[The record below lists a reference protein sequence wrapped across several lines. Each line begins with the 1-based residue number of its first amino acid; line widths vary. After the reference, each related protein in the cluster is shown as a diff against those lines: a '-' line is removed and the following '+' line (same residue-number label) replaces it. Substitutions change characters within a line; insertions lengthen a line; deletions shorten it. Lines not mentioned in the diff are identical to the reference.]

1 MRIVTVCRMNQARS
15 PFAQAVLERNFPDDQ
30 ISSTGVTAIEG
41 TSILDSVVDTAKNWG
56 TPITQSSS
64 RALSKAMDDL
74 MAADLVITAENS
86 HSVVIRNLGYRGAMR
101 SYEEILEDQ
110 DFIPIDP
117 GGLLPDAVSRELG
130 KVGALTLRAALDAKG
145 YPHAHDIHVVIPHG
159 VSDLGVAL
167 AHAQMAR
174 IGDGAILIDTDLR
187 APLNNEIEDL
197 GLERIF
203 FDVDQM
209 EVVDLPEITSQQILT
224 HSRQIDF
231 PERYFLSPAWRE
243 WIQRLANKSP
253 VVLVT
258 APRHSRMRRLADSY
272 LASYMSDEFT
282 VISA

>member
-1 MRIVTVCRMNQARS
+1 MNQARS

-30 ISSTGVTAIEG
+30 ISSTGVTAIQG

-86 HSVVIRNLGYRGAMR
+86 HSDVIRNLGYTGAMR

-174 IGDGAILIDTDLR
+174 ISEGAILIDTDLR

-243 WIQRLANKSP
+243 WIQRLADKSP
-253 VVLVT
+253 VVIVT

>member
-1 MRIVTVCRMNQARS
+1 MNQARS

-30 ISSTGVTAIEG
+30 ISSTGVTAIQG
-41 TSILDSVVDTAKNWG
+41 TSILESVLTTAKNWG
-56 TPITQSSS
+56 VDITQSSS

-74 MAADLVITAENS
+74 LAADLVITAESS
-86 HSVVIRNLGYRGAMR
+86 HSDVIRNLGYTGPMR

-117 GGLLPDAVSRELG
+117 SGLLPDAVSRELG

-174 IGDGAILIDTDLR
+174 ISEGAILIDADLR

-243 WIQRLANKSP
+243 WIQRLADKSP
-253 VVLVT
+253 VVIVT

>member
-1 MRIVTVCRMNQARS
+1 MNQARS

-30 ISSTGVTAIEG
+30 ISSTGVTAIQG
-41 TSILDSVVDTAKNWG
+41 TSILDSVIDTAKNWG

-74 MAADLVITAENS
+74 MAADLVITAESS
-86 HSVVIRNLGYRGAMR
+86 HSDVIRNLGYTGAMR

-174 IGDGAILIDTDLR
+174 ISEGAILIDTDLR

-243 WIQRLANKSP
+243 WIQRLADKTP

>member
-1 MRIVTVCRMNQARS
+1 MNQARS
-15 PFAQAVLERNFPDDQ
+15 PFAQAVLERNFPGDQ
-30 ISSTGVTAIEG
+30 ISSTGIAAIQG
-41 TSILDSVVDTAKNWG
+41 TSILESVMDVAKNWG

-64 RALSKAMDDL
+64 RALTAAMDDL

-86 HSVVIRNLGYRGAMR
+86 QSEVIRNLGYTGAMR
-101 SYEEILEDQ
+101 SYEAILEDQ

-117 GGLLPDAVSRELG
+117 GGLMPDAVSRELG
-130 KVGALTLRAALDAKG
+130 KVGALTLRAAIDSKG
-145 YPHAHDIHVVIPHG
+145 YPHTHNIHGVTPHG
-159 VSDLGVAL
+159 VSDLEIAL

-174 IGDGAILIDTDLR
+174 VSEGAILIDTDLR
-187 APLNNEIEDL
+187 APLQNEIEDM

-203 FDVDQM
+203 FDVDQL
-209 EVVDLPEITSQQILT
+209 EVVDLPEIISAQILT
-224 HSRQIDF
+224 HSRQLDF
-231 PERYFLSPAWRE
+231 PEKYFLSPAWRE
-243 WIQRLANKSP
+243 WIQRLADKSP

>member
-15 PFAQAVLERNFPDDQ
+15 PFAQAVLERNFPDDE
-30 ISSTGVTAIEG
+30 ISSTGVIAIQG

-86 HSVVIRNLGYRGAMR
+86 HSDVIRNLGYTGAMR

-145 YPHAHDIHVVIPHG
+145 YPHTHSIHVVIPHG

-174 IGDGAILIDTDLR
+174 ITEGAILIDTDLR
-187 APLNNEIEDL
+187 APLINEIEDM
-197 GLERIF
+197 GLEKIF

-243 WIQRLANKSP
+243 WIQRLADKSP

>member
-1 MRIVTVCRMNQARS
+1 MNQARS

-30 ISSTGVTAIEG
+30 ISSTGVTAIQG
-41 TSILDSVVDTAKNWG
+41 TSILDSVIDTAKNWG

-64 RALSKAMDDL
+64 RAISKAMDDL
-74 MAADLVITAENS
+74 MAADLVITAESS
-86 HSVVIRNLGYRGAMR
+86 HSDVIRNLGYTGAMR

-117 GGLLPDAVSRELG
+117 GGLMPDAISRELG

-167 AHAQMAR
+167 ANAQMAR
-174 IGDGAILIDTDLR
+174 IGEGAILIDADLR

-243 WIQRLANKSP
+243 WIQRLADKTP

>member
-1 MRIVTVCRMNQARS
+1 MNQARS

-30 ISSTGVTAIEG
+30 ISSTGVTAIQG

-74 MAADLVITAENS
+74 MAADLVITAESS
-86 HSVVIRNLGYRGAMR
+86 HSDVIRNLGYTGAMR

-167 AHAQMAR
+167 ANAQMAR
-174 IGDGAILIDTDLR
+174 IGEGAILIDTDLR

-243 WIQRLANKSP
+243 WIQRLADKSP

>member
-1 MRIVTVCRMNQARS
+1 MNQARS
-15 PFAQAVLERNFPDDQ
+15 PFAQAVLERNFPGDQ
-30 ISSTGVTAIEG
+30 ISSTGVSAIEG
-41 TSILDSVVDTAKNWG
+41 TAILPSVIETARNWG
-56 TPITQSSS
+56 VPITQTKS
-64 RALSKAMDDL
+64 RTLRNASNDL
-74 MAADLVITAENS
+74 LIADLVIAAEQS
-86 HSVVIRNLGYRGAMR
+86 HADSVRNLGYKGALR
-101 SYEEILEDQ
+101 NYEEILEDR
-110 DFIPIDP
+110 DFIPVDP

-167 AHAQMAR
+167 AHAQMSR
-174 IGDGAILIDTDLR
+174 MSEGAILIDADLR
-187 APLNNEIEDL
+187 APLINEIEDL

-203 FDVDQM
+203 FDVDQL
-209 EVVDLPEITSQQILT
+209 EVVDLPEITPQQILT
-224 HSRQIDF
+224 HSRQLDF

-243 WIQRLANKSP
+243 WIQRLADKSP
-253 VVLVT
+253 VVIVT

>member
-15 PFAQAVLERNFPDDQ
+15 PFAQAVLERNFPEDQ

-86 HSVVIRNLGYRGAMR
+86 HSDVIRNLGYAGAIR

-174 IGDGAILIDTDLR
+174 IGEGAILIDTDLR

-243 WIQRLANKSP
+243 WIQRLADKSP

-258 APRHSRMRRLADSY
+258 APRHSRIRRLADSY

>member
-15 PFAQAVLERNFPDDQ
+15 PFAQAVLERNFPGDQ
-30 ISSTGVTAIEG
+30 ISSTGVAAIHG

-74 MAADLVITAENS
+74 MAADLVITAESS
-86 HSVVIRNLGYRGAMR
+86 HSDVIRNLGYTGAMR

-174 IGDGAILIDTDLR
+174 ISEGAILIDADLR
-187 APLNNEIEDL
+187 APLINEIEDM
-197 GLERIF
+197 GLEKIF

-243 WIQRLANKSP
+243 WIQRLADKSP

>member
-15 PFAQAVLERNFPDDQ
+15 PFAQAVLERNFPEDQ
-30 ISSTGVTAIEG
+30 ISSTGVTAIQG
-41 TSILDSVVDTAKNWG
+41 TSILDSVIDIAKSWG

-64 RALSKAMDDL
+64 RALSEAIDDL
-74 MAADLVITAENS
+74 MAADLVITAESS
-86 HSVVIRNLGYRGAMR
+86 HSDLIRNLGYTGAMR

-110 DFIPIDP
+110 DFIPVDP

-145 YPHAHDIHVVIPHG
+145 FPHAHNIHVVIPHG

-174 IGDGAILIDTDLR
+174 IGEGAILIDTDLR
-187 APLNNEIEDL
+187 APLINEIEDM
-197 GLERIF
+197 GLEKIF
-203 FDVDQM
+203 FDVDHLG
-209 EVVDLPEITSQQILT
+209 VVDLPEITSQQILT

-231 PERYFLSPAWRE
+231 PERCFLSPTWRE
-243 WIQRLANKSP
+243 WIQRLADKSP

-272 LASYMSDEFT
+272 LASYMSDKFT

>member
-1 MRIVTVCRMNQARS
+1 M
-15 PFAQAVLERNFPDDQ
+15 
-30 ISSTGVTAIEG
+30 
-41 TSILDSVVDTAKNWG
+41 
-56 TPITQSSS
+56 
-64 RALSKAMDDL
+64 
-74 MAADLVITAENS
+74 
-86 HSVVIRNLGYRGAMR
+86 
-101 SYEEILEDQ
+101 
-110 DFIPIDP
+110 
-117 GGLLPDAVSRELG
+117 PDAISRELG

-145 YPHAHDIHVVIPHG
+145 FSHAHNIHVVIPHG

-174 IGDGAILIDTDLR
+174 ITEGAILIDTDLR
-187 APLNNEIEDL
+187 APLLNEIEDM

-203 FDVDQM
+203 FDIDQVD
-209 EVVDLPEITSQQILT
+209 VLDLPEITSQQILT

-243 WIQRLANKSP
+243 WIQRLADKSP

>member
-1 MRIVTVCRMNQARS
+1 MRIVTVCQMNQARS

-30 ISSTGVTAIEG
+30 ISSTGIAAIQG
-41 TSILDSVVDTAKNWG
+41 TSILDSVLTTAKNWG
-56 TPITQSSS
+56 VEITQSSS
-64 RALSKAMDDL
+64 RALSTAMDDL
-74 MAADLVITAENS
+74 LAADLVITAENS
-86 HSVVIRNLGYRGAMR
+86 HSDVIRNLGYTGLMR

-159 VSDLGVAL
+159 VTDLGIAL
-167 AHAQMAR
+167 AEAQMTR
-174 IGDGAILIDTDLR
+174 IAKGAILIDTDLR
-187 APLNNEIEDL
+187 APLINEIEDL

-203 FDVDQM
+203 FDVDQV
-209 EVVDLPEITSQQILT
+209 EVVDLPEITSGQILT
-224 HSRQIDF
+224 HSRQLDF
-231 PERYFLSPAWRE
+231 PEKYFLSPAWRE

-253 VVLVT
+253 VVIVT

-282 VISA
+282 VISG

>member
-1 MRIVTVCRMNQARS
+1 
-15 PFAQAVLERNFPDDQ
+15 
-30 ISSTGVTAIEG
+30 
-41 TSILDSVVDTAKNWG
+41 
-56 TPITQSSS
+56 
-64 RALSKAMDDL
+64 MDDL
-74 MAADLVITAENS
+74 MAADLVITAESS
-86 HSVVIRNLGYRGAMR
+86 HSDVIRNLGYTGAMR

-167 AHAQMAR
+167 ANAQMAR
-174 IGDGAILIDTDLR
+174 IGEGAILIDADLR

-243 WIQRLANKSP
+243 WIQRLADKTP

>member
-1 MRIVTVCRMNQARS
+1 MNQARS
-15 PFAQAVLERNFPDDQ
+15 PFAQAVLERNFPGDQ
-30 ISSTGVTAIEG
+30 ISSTGIAAIQG
-41 TSILDSVVDTAKNWG
+41 TSILDSVLTTAKNWG
-56 TPITQSSS
+56 VDITQSSS
-64 RALSKAMDDL
+64 RSLSKAMDDL
-74 MAADLVITAENS
+74 LTADLVITAENA
-86 HSVVIRNLGYRGAMR
+86 HSDVIRNLGYTGLMR

-159 VSDLGVAL
+159 VSDLGIAL
-167 AHAQMAR
+167 AEAQMTR
-174 IGDGAILIDTDLR
+174 IAEGAILIDADLR
-187 APLNNEIEDL
+187 APLINEIEDL

-203 FDVDQM
+203 FDVDQLD
-209 EVVDLPEITSQQILT
+209 VVDLPEITSAQILT
-224 HSRQIDF
+224 HSRQLDF

-243 WIQRLANKSP
+243 WMQRLADKSP
-253 VVLVT
+253 VVIVT

>member
-1 MRIVTVCRMNQARS
+1 MNQARS
-15 PFAQAVLERNFPDDQ
+15 PFAQAVLERNFPGDQ
-30 ISSTGVTAIEG
+30 ISSTGVTAIQG
-41 TSILDSVVDTAKNWG
+41 TSILDSVVETAKNWG

-86 HSVVIRNLGYRGAMR
+86 HSDLIRNLGYTGAMR

-145 YPHAHDIHVVIPHG
+145 YAHTHNIHVVIPHG

-174 IGDGAILIDTDLR
+174 ISEGAILIDTDLR

-209 EVVDLPEITSQQILT
+209 EVVDLPEINSQQILT

-243 WIQRLANKSP
+243 WIQRLADKTP

>member
-1 MRIVTVCRMNQARS
+1 MNQARS

-30 ISSTGVTAIEG
+30 ISSTGIAAIQG
-41 TSILDSVVDTAKNWG
+41 TSILDSVVTTAKNWG
-56 TPITQSSS
+56 VDITQSSS
-64 RALSKAMDDL
+64 RSMSTAMDDL
-74 MAADLVITAENS
+74 LAADLVITAENS
-86 HSVVIRNLGYRGAMR
+86 HGDVIRNLGYTGVMR

-110 DFIPIDP
+110 DFIPQDP

-130 KVGALTLRAALDAKG
+130 KVGALTLRAVLDAKG
-145 YPHAHDIHVVIPHG
+145 YPHAHTIHVVIPHG
-159 VSDLGVAL
+159 VSDLGIAL
-167 AHAQMAR
+167 AEAQMAR
-174 IGDGAILIDTDLR
+174 ISEGAILIDADLR
-187 APLNNEIEDL
+187 APLINEIEDM

-203 FDVDQM
+203 FDVDQF

-231 PERYFLSPAWRE
+231 PEKYFLSPAWRE
-243 WIQRLANKSP
+243 WIQRLADKSP
-253 VVLVT
+253 VVIVT

>member
-1 MRIVTVCRMNQARS
+1 MNQARS
-15 PFAQAVLERNFPDDQ
+15 PFAQAVLERNFPEDQ

-86 HSVVIRNLGYRGAMR
+86 HSDVIRNLGYAGAIR

-174 IGDGAILIDTDLR
+174 IGEGAILIDTDLR

-243 WIQRLANKSP
+243 WIQRLADKSP

-258 APRHSRMRRLADSY
+258 APRHSRIRRLADSY

>member
-1 MRIVTVCRMNQARS
+1 MNQARS
-15 PFAQAVLERNFPDDQ
+15 PFAQAVLERNFPGDQ
-30 ISSTGVTAIEG
+30 ISSTGVTAIQG

-74 MAADLVITAENS
+74 MAADLVITAESS
-86 HSVVIRNLGYRGAMR
+86 HSDVIRNLGYTGAMR

-167 AHAQMAR
+167 ANAQMAR
-174 IGDGAILIDTDLR
+174 IGEGAILIDADLR

-224 HSRQIDF
+224 HSRLIDF

-243 WIQRLANKSP
+243 WIQRLADKSP
-253 VVLVT
+253 VVIVT

>member
-1 MRIVTVCRMNQARS
+1 MNQARS
-15 PFAQAVLERNFPDDQ
+15 PFAQAVLERNFPGDQ
-30 ISSTGVTAIEG
+30 ISSTGIAAIQG
-41 TSILDSVVDTAKNWG
+41 TSILDSVLTTAKNWG
-56 TPITQSSS
+56 VDITQSSS

-74 MAADLVITAENS
+74 LTADLVITAENA
-86 HSVVIRNLGYRGAMR
+86 HSDVIRNLGYTGLMR

-145 YPHAHDIHVVIPHG
+145 YPHTHDIHVVIPHG
-159 VSDLGVAL
+159 VSDLGIAL
-167 AHAQMAR
+167 AEAQMTR
-174 IGDGAILIDTDLR
+174 IAEGAILIDADLR
-187 APLNNEIEDL
+187 APLINEIEDL

-203 FDVDQM
+203 FDVDQL
-209 EVVDLPEITSQQILT
+209 EVVDLPEITSSQILT
-224 HSRQIDF
+224 HSRQLDF
-231 PERYFLSPAWRE
+231 PEKYFLSPAWRE
-243 WIQRLANKSP
+243 WIQRLADKSP
-253 VVLVT
+253 VVIVT

>member
-1 MRIVTVCRMNQARS
+1 MNQARS
-15 PFAQAVLERNFPDDQ
+15 PFAQAVLERNFPGDQ
-30 ISSTGVTAIEG
+30 ISSTGVAAIHG

-74 MAADLVITAENS
+74 MAADLVITAESS
-86 HSVVIRNLGYRGAMR
+86 HSDVIRNLGYTGAMR

-167 AHAQMAR
+167 ANAQMAR
-174 IGDGAILIDTDLR
+174 IGEGAVLIDADLR

-243 WIQRLANKSP
+243 WIQRLADKTP

>member
-15 PFAQAVLERNFPDDQ
+15 PFAQAVLERNFPGDQ
-30 ISSTGVTAIEG
+30 ISSTGIAAIQG
-41 TSILDSVVDTAKNWG
+41 TSILDSVLTTAKNWG
-56 TPITQSSS
+56 VDITQSSS
-64 RALSKAMDDL
+64 RALSTAMDDL
-74 MAADLVITAENS
+74 LAADLVITAEIS
-86 HSVVIRNLGYRGAMR
+86 QSDVIRNLGYTGLMR

-145 YPHAHDIHVVIPHG
+145 YPHTHDIHVVIPHG
-159 VSDLGVAL
+159 VSDLGIAL
-167 AHAQMAR
+167 AEAQMTR
-174 IGDGAILIDTDLR
+174 IAKGAILIDADLR
-187 APLNNEIEDL
+187 APLINEIEDL
-197 GLERIF
+197 GLEKIF
-203 FDVDQM
+203 FDVDQLG
-209 EVVDLPEITSQQILT
+209 VVDLPEITSQQILT
-224 HSRQIDF
+224 HSRQLDF
-231 PERYFLSPAWRE
+231 PEKYFLSPVWRE

-253 VVLVT
+253 VVIVT

>member
-1 MRIVTVCRMNQARS
+1 MNQARS

-30 ISSTGVTAIEG
+30 ISSTGVTAIQG
-41 TSILDSVVDTAKNWG
+41 TSILDSVIDTAKNWG

-64 RALSKAMDDL
+64 RAISKAMDDL
-74 MAADLVITAENS
+74 MAADLVITAESS
-86 HSVVIRNLGYRGAMR
+86 HSDVIRNLGYTGAMR

-145 YPHAHDIHVVIPHG
+145 YPHTHNIHVVIPHG

-174 IGDGAILIDTDLR
+174 ISEGAILIDTDLR

-203 FDVDQM
+203 FDVDQLG
-209 EVVDLPEITSQQILT
+209 VVDLPEITSQQILT
-224 HSRQIDF
+224 HSRQLDF
-231 PERYFLSPAWRE
+231 PEKYFLSPAWRE
-243 WIQRLANKSP
+243 SIQRLADKTP

>member
-1 MRIVTVCRMNQARS
+1 MNQARS
-15 PFAQAVLERNFPDDQ
+15 PFAQAVLERNFPGDQ
-30 ISSTGVTAIEG
+30 ISSTGVTAIQG

-74 MAADLVITAENS
+74 LAADLVITAESS
-86 HSVVIRNLGYRGAMR
+86 HSDVIRNLGYTGAMR

-174 IGDGAILIDTDLR
+174 ISEGAILIDADLR

-243 WIQRLANKSP
+243 WIQRLADKTP
-253 VVLVT
+253 VVIVT

>member
-15 PFAQAVLERNFPDDQ
+15 PFAQAVLEHNFPDDQ
-30 ISSTGVTAIEG
+30 ISSTGVAAIHG

-56 TPITQSSS
+56 VEITQSSS
-64 RALSKAMDDL
+64 RALSNAMDDL

-86 HSVVIRNLGYRGAMR
+86 YSDVIRNLGYTGAMR
-101 SYEEILEDQ
+101 SYEEIIEDQ

-117 GGLLPDAVSRELG
+117 GGLLPDAISRELG

-145 YPHAHDIHVVIPHG
+145 FPHTHNIHVVIPHG

-174 IGDGAILIDTDLR
+174 ISEGAILIDADLR
-187 APLNNEIEDL
+187 APLINEIEDM
-197 GLERIF
+197 GLEKIF
-203 FDVDQM
+203 FDVDQLG
-209 EVVDLPEITSQQILT
+209 VVDLPEISSQQILT

-231 PERYFLSPAWRE
+231 PERNFLSPAWRE
-243 WIQRLANKSP
+243 WIQRLADKSP

>member
-1 MRIVTVCRMNQARS
+1 MNQARS

-30 ISSTGVTAIEG
+30 ISSTGVTAIQG
-41 TSILDSVVDTAKNWG
+41 TSILESVLTTAKNWG
-56 TPITQSSS
+56 VDITQSSS

-74 MAADLVITAENS
+74 IEADLVITAENA
-86 HSVVIRNLGYRGAMR
+86 HSDVIRNLGYTGAMR

-145 YPHAHDIHVVIPHG
+145 YAHTHNIHVVIPHG

-174 IGDGAILIDTDLR
+174 ISEGAILIDADLR

-243 WIQRLANKSP
+243 WIQRLADKTP

>member
-1 MRIVTVCRMNQARS
+1 MRIVTVCLMNQARS

-30 ISSTGVTAIEG
+30 ISSTGVAAIQG
-41 TSILDSVVDTAKNWG
+41 TSILDSVITTAKNWG
-56 TPITQSSS
+56 VDITQNSS
-64 RALSKAMDDL
+64 RSMSTAMDDL
-74 MAADLVITAENS
+74 LAADLVITAENS
-86 HSVVIRNLGYRGAMR
+86 HSDVIRNLGYTGVMR

-110 DFIPIDP
+110 DFIPQDP

-145 YPHAHDIHVVIPHG
+145 YPHAHTIHVVIPHG
-159 VSDLGVAL
+159 VSDLGIAL
-167 AHAQMAR
+167 AEAQMAR
-174 IGDGAILIDTDLR
+174 ISEGAILIDADLR
-187 APLNNEIEDL
+187 APLINEIEDM

-203 FDVDQM
+203 FDVDQF
-209 EVVDLPEITSQQILT
+209 EVVDVPEITSQQILT

-231 PERYFLSPAWRE
+231 PEKYFLSPAWRE
-243 WIQRLANKSP
+243 WIQRLADKSP
-253 VVLVT
+253 VVIVT